1 MRLHLL
7 AVCCLAVGSAS
18 LIAQKQSYPS
28 QTMAPAQLVREVVY
42 NELHDHQ
49 GHGFW
54 RYWIQR
60 RTSSETRLEEQ
71 IETADGPVTRLTQ
84 RNGLPLSAE
93 EQQGEE
99 ARVEHLLR
107 SPGEQAQ
114 HRQGYAE
121 DEARI
126 GKILVL
132 LPDAFLYEDDGEEN
146 GCRRLRFRPNPN
158 YPARSIEARIFHA
171 MAGKLWV
178 DSRLKRLARL
188 DGQVQENVD
197 FGFGLLG
204 RLYKG
209 GWFQL
214 QRTAVG
220 PNDWKT
226 QHLEIHMIG
235 RALLLK
241 TFSKETSETRGGFVP
256 VPAAMNLVQG
266 VALLQKT
273 VAGNRIQTHSGI
285 WMVNRDS
292 GMVR

>member
-1 MRLHLL
+1 MLWLVVLLL
-7 AVCCLAVGSAS
+7 AAESAGHLAAQQLTRSAPG
-18 LIAQKQSYPS
+18 I
-28 QTMAPAQLVREVVY
+28 APAQLVREVVY
-42 NELHDHQ
+42 NEMHDHQ
-49 GHGFW
+49 AHGFW

-60 RTSSETRLEEQ
+60 HSPTETRLEEQ
-71 IETADGPVTRLTQ
+71 IETADGPITRLAL
-84 RNGLPLSAE
+84 RNGRPLNPDEQQAE
-93 EQQGEE
+93 EKRFQ
-99 ARVEHLLR
+99 HLLR
-107 SPGEQAQ
+107 SQWEQAQ
-114 HRQGYAE
+114 QRQGYAE

-146 GCRRLRFRPNPN
+146 GCRRLRFRPNPS
-158 YPARSIEARIFHA
+158 YPAHSIEARIFHA
-171 MAGKLWV
+171 MAGKIWL

-214 QRTAVG
+214 QRTPVG

-226 QHLEIHMIG
+226 QRLEIHMLG

-241 TFSKETSETRGGFVP
+241 NFSKETSETRGGFAP
-256 VPAAMNLVQG
+256 VPASMNLAQG

-273 VAGNRIQTHSGI
+273 VAGIDMQPHSGI
-285 WMVNRDS
+285 LMVNRDS
-292 GMVR
+292 SLNR